1 MEYYCVM
8 VRTGA
13 EGAFK
18 ERATAALK
26 DAHPEARL
34 FFFTHTLRSNRGESF
49 ERPVFPGYVFLQA
62 ENLTADLVSVLR
74 RVDGFF
80 RILRDNSDPVR
91 ISGESLRELEI
102 FVRHGEH
109 WGISRVRFTPD
120 MKVRAVSGPFVGLE
134 GMVYKVNR
142 KRRTITIVTSLTP
155 DGKRIDL
162 LYEDAEADEGA
173 TGSE

>member
-1 MEYYCVM
+1 MDY
-8 VRTGA
+8 G
-13 EGAFK
+13 
-18 ERATAALK
+18 
-26 DAHPEARL
+26 
-34 FFFTHTLRSNRGESF
+34 
-49 ERPVFPGYVFLQA
+49 
-62 ENLTADLVSVLR
+62 
-74 RVDGFF
+74 

-120 MKVRAVSGPFVGLE
+120 MRVRAVSRPFVGLE
-134 GMVYKVNR
+134 GMVYKVNW

-162 LYEDAEADEGA
+162 LYEDAEADKGR
-173 TGSE
+173 